1 MSDGEVHTGASG
13 LARKRRWAVGIA
25 TGAVLLSGAGMAATQ
40 LIKSP
45 AQAAA
50 DSEAPPPTV
59 LTAPVEHRVLE
70 DSVTVRG
77 TVTADQTVEVSPSAG
92 SPDGG
97 PPVVTKLPVEGGQ
110 QIEAGQRLLEVS
122 GRPVFALQGELPVF
136 RDLKP
141 GAEGDD
147 IAQLQ
152 DALTALGHSTAG
164 DRGGYFGP
172 RTKAALTA
180 FYDSIGYTPQPAQ
193 ADGDSAV
200 DSAESAVTEAER
212 ALEDARSAAASG
224 AGSGTPGAGTGEGTD
239 VDDKDADEPSVSDG
253 KGAGEGSARQIER
266 AQEDLAKA
274 REELARVQATTGPML
289 PASEVVF
296 LSRFPARVDEVH
308 ARVGDEVSG
317 PVLTVSAGAL
327 VVHGYLQQHEKGLVR
342 SGQQVRILS
351 EVTGRT
357 ATAKVVSVAD
367 TVGQEQTA
375 ASGEDKAQAVG
386 AQGYLMLVRPDKPL
400 PPDLTGQDVRLT
412 VHAAATKAAGL
423 VVPLSA
429 VSAGAD
435 GRTTVTVV
443 EKGDGRRR
451 VAVVTGSTGDGCVE
465 VRPQTAGALAEG
477 DNVLIGVR
485 ASPADAAGAGS

>member
-13 LARKRRWAVGIA
+13 LTRKRRWAVGIA

-40 LIKSP
+40 MIKSP

-77 TVTADQTVEVSPSAG
+77 TVTAAQTVEVSPSAG

-97 PPVVTKLPVEGGQ
+97 APVVTKLPVKGGQ

-164 DRGGYFGP
+164 DRDGYFGP

-193 ADGDSAV
+193 EDGDSAV

-212 ALEDARSAAASG
+212 ALEDARLGAASG
-224 AGSGTPGAGTGEGTD
+224 AGSGTRGEDAGTGTG
-239 VDDKDADEPSVSDG
+239 VDG
-253 KGAGEGSARQIER
+253 KGAGEGSARQVER
-266 AQEDLAKA
+266 AREDLAKA
-274 REELARVQATTGPML
+274 REELARVRATTGPML

-308 ARVGDEVSG
+308 ARVGEEVSG

-342 SGQQVRILS
+342 SGQQVEILS

-375 ASGEDKAQAVG
+375 ASGEDKEQAAG
-386 AQGYLMLVRPDKPL
+386 AQGYLMLVRPDEPL

-412 VHAAATKAAGL
+412 VRAAATKGASL

-443 EKGDGRRR
+443 EKGDGRRK
-451 VAVVTGSTGDGCVE
+451 VAVATGSTGDGCVE
-465 VRPQTAGALAEG
+465 VRPQTTDALTEG
-477 DNVLIGVR
+477 DKVLIGVR
-485 ASPADAAGAGS
+485 ASPAGAAGAGS